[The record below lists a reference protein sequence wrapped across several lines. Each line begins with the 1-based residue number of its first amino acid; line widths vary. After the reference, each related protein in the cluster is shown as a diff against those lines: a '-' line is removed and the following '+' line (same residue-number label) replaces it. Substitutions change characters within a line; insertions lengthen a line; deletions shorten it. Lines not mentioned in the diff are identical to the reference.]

1 MAKTKKVI
9 LFLVEGITDQETLGF
24 ILAKLINTDEVQF
37 EITNGDITSRYG
49 VNARN
54 VKNMVWEYI
63 KGSMNKHR
71 YQKSDMKQIVHI
83 IDTDGAFIPKENV
96 LPSKTKR
103 LQYGDEYIVTKRVEK
118 IQERNEQKTE
128 LVQELK
134 GCSILG
140 GIPYKIYYFS
150 RNIEHVLHNVAGD
163 LTKSEKMNLADKFLD
178 EYEEQPENLVHFLTN
193 KELYYSDDYKMS
205 WHFIL
210 EKQNSLKRYNNFGI
224 FLNELK
230 PKM

>member
-24 ILAKLINTDEVQF
+24 ILAKLINTEEVQF

-49 VNARN
+49 VNGKN
-54 VKNMVWEYI
+54 VKNIVWEYI
-63 KGSMNKHR
+63 KGSMNKNR

-103 LQYGDEYIVTKRVEK
+103 LQYGEEYIITKKVEK
-118 IQERNEQKTE
+118 ILERNEQKTE

-134 GCSILG
+134 ECSVLG
-140 GIPYKIYYFS
+140 GIPYQIYYFS
-150 RNIEHVLHNVAGD
+150 RNIEHVLHNMSGE
-163 LTKSEKMNLADKFLD
+163 LTKSEKMELADKFLD
-178 EYEEQPENLVHFLTN
+178 EYEEQPENLIHFLKN
-193 KELYYSDDYKMS
+193 KEFYYSDDYKAS
-205 WHFIL
+205 WKFIL
-210 EKQNSLKRYNNFGI
+210 EQQNSLKRYNNLGI
-224 FLNELK
+224 FLNILQEK
-230 PKM
+230 